1 MIFFVHKKSD
11 KHSFGPFLIP
21 FVQVSPNIDFP
32 KKFDSNSNREKKPWY
47 SAKKSEKSNA
57 RFIRKISTR
66 QKQRQIDR

>member
-32 KKFDSNSNREKKPWY
+32 KKFDSNS
-47 SAKKSEKSNA
+47 
-57 RFIRKISTR
+57 F
-66 QKQRQIDR
+66 